1 MFVHLNENDP
11 DPEKT
16 RRNEKMKMKQWNQRK
31 QEKPTSKWKKNI
43 KMTFKVILGFAAA
56 SMVVGATA
64 HATYFKGK
72 LEQIEPYG
80 QIVDVD
86 EGQMHLYSMGEGEKI
101 IVLLPGMGVAL
112 PSADF
117 SPLMRKL
124 SEKHTVVTVE
134 YFGVGFSSQT
144 SKPRTT
150 ENYVEEIRA
159 ALKEG
164 GFEAPYVLMPHSVSS
179 VYSEYYASKYP
190 DEVEAI
196 ISLDG
201 TSTAYYEEMPAFV
214 KFVLPI
220 AKLQQSTGTSS
231 LLAQMITN
239 KQQLLEKGYTEKEIS
254 DMVIF
259 GGFTLNENVLEQ
271 IGSTSDYIKDT
282 MVLPFPESVPY
293 FKVISKDTYETP
305 NKQLK
310 TTPQQYQHDHLERI
324 GEHVEH
330 EILEGNHFI
339 YANNAD
345 RISEILDSVLMTK
358 EVKP

>member
-1 MFVHLNENDP
+1 
-11 DPEKT
+11 
-16 RRNEKMKMKQWNQRK
+16 MKVKESNQGK
-31 QEKPTSKWKKNI
+31 QEKPKMKWKKKI
-43 KMTFKVILGFAAA
+43 MMIVKVILG
-56 SMVVGATA
+56 VVAVSLVIGAITQ
-64 HATYFKGK
+64 ATYLKAK

-80 QIVDVD
+80 KVVEVD
-86 EGQMHLYSMGEGEKI
+86 EGQMHLYSMGDGEKT

-124 SEKHTVVTVE
+124 SEKYTVVTVE

-144 SKPRTT
+144 AKPRTT
-150 ENYVEEIRA
+150 ENYVEEIRL
-159 ALKEG
+159 ALREG
-164 GFEAPYVLMPHSVSS
+164 GFETPYVLMPHSISS
-179 VYSEYYASKYP
+179 VYGEYYASKYP

-214 KFVLPI
+214 KFVLPV

-231 LLAQMITN
+231 VLAQVVTN
-239 KQQLLEKGYTEKEIS
+239 KQQLLDRGYTEKEIS

-259 GGFTLNENVLEQ
+259 GGFSLNDNVLEQ
-271 IGSTSDYIKDT
+271 IGHSTDYIKDT
-282 MVLPFPESVPY
+282 MDLPFPESVPY

-310 TTPQQYQHDHLERI
+310 VTPQHYQYYHLARI
-324 GEHVEH
+324 GPHAEYEV
-330 EILEGNHFI
+330 LAGNHFI
-339 YANNAD
+339 YANNAG
-345 RISEILDSVLMTK
+345 RILEIVDSVLAEAGK
-358 EVKP
+358 

>member
-1 MFVHLNENDP
+1 
-11 DPEKT
+11 
-16 RRNEKMKMKQWNQRK
+16 MKQSDQRK
-31 QEKPTSKWKKNI
+31 QEKPKMKWRKKI
-43 KMTFKVILGFAAA
+43 MMIVGVIFGFVAVT
-56 SMVVGATA
+56 MVIGATV

-86 EGQMHLYSMGEGEKI
+86 EGQMHLYSMGDGEKT

-124 SEKHTVVTVE
+124 SENHTVVTVE

-144 SKPRTT
+144 AKPRTT
-150 ENYVEEIRA
+150 ENYVEEIRM
-159 ALKEG
+159 ALREG
-164 GFEAPYVLMPHSVSS
+164 GFEEPYVLMPHSISS
-179 VYSEYYASKYP
+179 VYGEYYASKYP

-201 TSTAYYEEMPAFV
+201 TSTAFYEEMPSIV

-220 AKLQQSTGTSS
+220 AKFQQSTGTFS
-231 LLAQMITN
+231 LLAQVTTN
-239 KQQLLEKGYTEKEIS
+239 KQQLLAKGYTEKEIS
-254 DMVIF
+254 DMVTF
-259 GGFTLNENVLEQ
+259 GGFTMNKNVLEQ
-271 IGSTSDYIKDT
+271 IASTSEYIKDT
-282 MVLPFPESVPY
+282 KDLPFPESVPY
-293 FKVISKDTYETP
+293 FKVISKKTYETP

-310 TTPQQYQHDHLERI
+310 MTPQQYQYDHLERI
-324 GEHVEH
+324 GEHVEY
-330 EILEGNHFI
+330 EILDGNHFI

-345 RISEILDSVLMTK
+345 RILEIVDNLLIK
-358 EVKP
+358 ANQ

>member
-1 MFVHLNENDP
+1 
-11 DPEKT
+11 
-16 RRNEKMKMKQWNQRK
+16 MKVKLFNQRK
-31 QEKPTSKWKKNI
+31 QEKPKKKWKKKI
-43 KMTFKVILGFAAA
+43 MMIFKVIFGFATV
-56 SMVVGATA
+56 SMVIGATV

-86 EGQMHLYSMGEGEKI
+86 EGQMHLYSMGDGEKI

-150 ENYVEEIRA
+150 DNYVEEIRT
-159 ALKEG
+159 ALREG
-164 GFEAPYVLMPHSVSS
+164 GFEAPYVLMPHSISS
-179 VYSEYYASKYP
+179 VYGEYYASKYP

-201 TSTAYYEEMPAFV
+201 TSTAYYEEMPSFV
-214 KFVLPI
+214 KFVLPV

-231 LLAQMITN
+231 LLAQVITN
-239 KQQLLEKGYTEKEIS
+239 KRQLLEKGYKEKEIS

-271 IGSTSDYIKDT
+271 IGSTSEYIKDT
-282 MVLPFPESVPY
+282 MALPFPESVPY

-310 TTPQQYQHDHLERI
+310 MTPQQYQHDHLERI
-324 GEHVEH
+324 GEHVEY
-330 EILEGNHFI
+330 EILDGNHFI
-339 YANNAD
+339 YADNAD
-345 RISEILDSVLMTK
+345 RISEIVNSVLLK
-358 EVKP
+358 AN

>member
-1 MFVHLNENDP
+1 M
-11 DPEKT
+11 
-16 RRNEKMKMKQWNQRK
+16 KMKMKQWNQRK
-31 QEKPTSKWKKNI
+31 QEKPKSKSKWKKNI
-43 KMTFKVILGFAAA
+43 KTTVKVIFGFAAA
-56 SMVVGATA
+56 SMVIGATV

-72 LEQIEPYG
+72 LERIKPYG
-80 QIVDVD
+80 QMVDVD
-86 EGQMHLYSMGEGEKI
+86 EGQMHLYSMGEGEKT

-112 PSADF
+112 PAADF

-124 SEKHTVVTVE
+124 SETHRVVTVE

-164 GFEAPYVLMPHSVSS
+164 GFQAPYVLMPHSISS

-214 KFVLPI
+214 KFMLPI

-239 KQQLLEKGYTEKEIS
+239 KQQLIAKGYTEKEIS
-254 DMVIF
+254 DMVIY
-259 GGFTLNENVLEQ
+259 GGFTLNDNVLEQ

-282 MVLPFPESVPY
+282 MKLPFPESVPY

-324 GEHVEH
+324 GDHAEH

-345 RISEILDSVLMTK
+345 RIAAIVDSVFITK

>member
-1 MFVHLNENDP
+1 
-11 DPEKT
+11 
-16 RRNEKMKMKQWNQRK
+16 MKMKQWHQRK
-31 QEKPTSKWKKNI
+31 QEKPTSKSKPTSKWKKNI
-43 KMTFKVILGFAAA
+43 KATFKVILGVAAA

-72 LEQIEPYG
+72 MDQIQPYG
-80 QIVDVD
+80 QMVGVDD
-86 EGQMHLYSMGEGEKI
+86 GQMHLYAMRPPAGDGEKT
-101 IVLLPGMGVAL
+101 IVLLPGMGVPL

-117 SPLMRKL
+117 SPLMRTL

-144 SKPRTT
+144 SKSRTT
-150 ENYVEEIRA
+150 ENYVEELRA
-159 ALKEG
+159 ALREG
-164 GFEAPYVLMPHSVSS
+164 GYTPPYVLMPHSISS

-190 DEVEAI
+190 EEVEAI

-201 TSTAYYEEMPAFV
+201 TSTAYHEEMPAFV
-214 KFVLPI
+214 KFVLPVV
-220 AKLQQSTGTSS
+220 KFQQSIGATSV
-231 LLAQMITN
+231 LAQVITSN
-239 KQQLLEKGYTEKEIS
+239 QRQPLLDNGYTEKEIS
-254 DMVIF
+254 DMKIF
-259 GGFTLNENVLEQ
+259 GGFSLNDNVLEQ
-271 IGSTSDYIKDT
+271 IGRSTDYIKDT
-282 MVLPFPESVPY
+282 MALPFPESVPY

-324 GEHVEH
+324 GQHVEH

-339 YANNAD
+339 YAGNAD
-345 RISEILDSVLMTK
+345 RISEIVENVLSQR

>member
-1 MFVHLNENDP
+1 
-11 DPEKT
+11 
-16 RRNEKMKMKQWNQRK
+16 MKMKQWNQRK

-43 KMTFKVILGFAAA
+43 KTTFKVILGFAAA

-64 HATYFKGK
+64 HATYFKEK
-72 LEQIEPYG
+72 LVQIQPYG
-80 QIVDVD
+80 QMVDVD
-86 EGQMHLYSMGEGEKI
+86 EGQMHLYSMGEGEKT

-164 GFEAPYVLMPHSVSS
+164 GFEAPYVLMPHSISS

-190 DEVEAI
+190 EEVEAI

-239 KQQLLEKGYTEKEIS
+239 KKQLLEKGYTEKEIS
-254 DMVIF
+254 DMLIF
-259 GGFTLNENVLEQ
+259 GGFTLNDNVLEQ
-271 IGSTSDYIKDT
+271 IESTSEYIKDT
-282 MVLPFPESVPY
+282 MELPFPESVPY
-293 FKVISKDTYETP
+293 FKVISKDTYEKP

-339 YANNAD
+339 YANKAD
-345 RISEILDSVLMTK
+345 RISAIADSVVMK
-358 EVKP
+358 REVKQ